1 MRSSSLDEA
10 LIALSDP
17 TRRAI
22 LDRLSKGE
30 ARVTEIAER
39 FPVSLNSISKH
50 IKMLERARLVERQ
63 IEGRD
68 HFLRIATEPLDA
80 VSEWIEGKR
89 SFWKAQ
95 LLALDEMLRS
105 EDRARRPRQFHKKR
119 TKKRLRATR

>member
-1 MRSSSLDEA
+1 MRSSSLGET

-22 LDRLSKGE
+22 LDRLSRGE
-30 ARVTEIAER
+30 ARVTEIAEH
-39 FPVSLNSISKH
+39 FPISLNSISKH
-50 IKMLERARLVERQ
+50 IKLLERAHLVERQ

-68 HFLRIATEPLDA
+68 HFLRISTEPLDA
-80 VSEWIEGKR
+80 VSEWIESKR

-105 EDRARRPRQFHKKR
+105 EDRAQRPPQFHKKR
-119 TKKRLRATR
+119 TMKGRRTIR